1 MNAVQVFICTSGIP
15 SEDYSKYLPD
25 NVLYGELTGDSKL
38 QSLGKLLKDLLIKLP
53 DAELHYADKLI
64 AEDAGLG
71 RREEAIGL
79 PEISEVLYSLGMPT
93 NLLGYK
99 YLRFAIQLSVRN
111 PKMLHSITKTVY
123 PAVAAEFDTTPANV
137 ERSMRHAIEVV
148 WDRGDINILQNSFGY
163 SVDPNRGRPTNS
175 EFISKI
181 VDRLILGI

>member
-38 QSLGKLLKDLLIKLP
+38 QSLGKFLKDLLIELP
-53 DAELHYADKLI
+53 DAELPYADSFIMESPCKSS
-64 AEDAGLG
+64 ET
-71 RREEAIGL
+71 IGL

-181 VDRLILGI
+181 VDKLILDI